1 MKAFQLTVALAAM
14 FAITSS
20 SFAGDAKKTAPAP
33 APRKAT
39 NSATDAP
46 PDQPVR
52 SHQQLRSRIWL
63 RPFGRKPVSPKTP
76 SAMSTR
82 VEKRWFP
89 NSNWPAPL
97 GKLWQNKSSF
107 NMKNND
113 RCNRIV
119 TPLSRQQRD
128 FSLNDVA
135 RIPVSVGDTSIVDVE
150 AVDDR
155 ISLLIA
161 EVDGFGATLIKMRA
175 VKRTASRTLETLKQR
190 INDMDACVVTID
202 TQLLLIKALRLPNDS
217 EVLAQQIF
225 LICPN
230 LPETATEHENRMIQ
244 WKAENCRQEQKR
256 QSNAPA
262 PPGEKRSSAP
272 KKTQCETPAKKKTR
286 KLFAQSN

>member
-1 MKAFQLTVALAAM
+1 MKAFQLIVALAAM

-33 APRKAT
+33 APEKQSTQQQTPPRPAGEKPAAAKKQNLAPAIWSKACLT
-39 NSATDAP
+39 KDP
-46 PDQPVR
+46 IGYV
-52 SHQQLRSRIWL
+52 
-63 RPFGRKPVSPKTP
+63 
-76 SAMSTR
+76 
-82 VEKRWFP
+82 
-89 NSNWPAPL
+89 
-97 GKLWQNKSSF
+97 NKSRETMVSELELARTAW
-107 NMKNND
+107 KALAEQIVIQHEKQRSVQQD
-113 RCNRIV
+113 SDSAESTAKRLLAKRCG
-119 TPLSRQQRD
+119 PY
-128 FSLNDVA
+128 
-135 RIPVSVGDTSIVDVE
+135 PVSVGDTSIVDVE

-230 LPETATEHENRMIQ
+230 LPETATEHEKRMIQ